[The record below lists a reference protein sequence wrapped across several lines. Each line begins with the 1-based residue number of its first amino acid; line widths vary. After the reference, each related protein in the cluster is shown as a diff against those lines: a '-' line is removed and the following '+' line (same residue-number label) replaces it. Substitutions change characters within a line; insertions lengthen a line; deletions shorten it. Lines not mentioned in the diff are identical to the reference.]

1 MLLFFYGIL
10 LLRSLKVY
18 NTKNLHRKTFFA
30 LKKKKKSV
38 ALISWPDSLILHF
51 AEGCFSLFP
60 ISRAIHEVSHYVM
73 SKSKKLWPFAPCSE
87 ICVYSM

>member
-1 MLLFFYGIL
+1 MCTTPKIFIGRLSLLFF
-10 LLRSLKVY
+10 R
-18 NTKNLHRKTFFA
+18 
-30 LKKKKKSV
+30 KKKKSV
-38 ALISWPDSLILHF
+38 VLISWPDSLILNF